1 MKTMKSK
8 SSAPKRN
15 SIIRAPTNLK
25 VIKPSVPIGSLAS
38 YQFECELHEDFLNN
52 LAVQVGLSDSLKVT
66 DITDDLKLESF
77 FLQQALASVVSGR
90 DRLESCGRI
99 FTRPSTYHAHML
111 KTVAHLQKIQRVE
124 AEEKKGREASM
135 DAKRQRL
142 LKATAKKV
150 QQDTLQER
158 QKARSEDRKKLEVI
172 KKKSGEVENAGD
184 SSDNDNENDKFNVE
198 TVVEDII
205 SGKGKGKKVSPPLGK
220 KNFNQKQN
228 STSDSSSSS
237 SLKPH
242 SKTPHLPNSKRQSKD
257 KKYGFGGANNKLK
270 KRNTKESVNDLSG
283 FSKANTKTLFGGASV
298 GKARK
303 GSAPNGK
310 NSKNN
315 NRPGKARRQQN
326 RGRAGNRK

>member
-1 MKTMKSK
+1 MKSK
-8 SSAPKRN
+8 SSSAPKRN
-15 SIIRAPTNLK
+15 STIRAAPTNLK
-25 VIKPSVPIGSLAS
+25 VIKPSIPIGSLAS

-52 LAVQVGLSDSLKVT
+52 LAVQVGLSDAPRVT

-77 FLQQALASVVSGR
+77 FLQQALAAVVSGR
-90 DRLESCGRI
+90 DRLEACGRI
-99 FTRPSTYHAHML
+99 FSRPPMYHAHML

-158 QKARSEDRKKLEVI
+158 QKARSEDRKKLLEVI
-172 KKKSGEVENAGD
+172 KKKQSGGAENVGD
-184 SSDNDNENDKFNVE
+184 NDNDNENDKFNVE

-205 SGKGKGKKVSPPLGK
+205 SGKGTGKKLSQ
-220 KNFNQKQN
+220 KNFNA
-228 STSDSSSSS
+228 SSSSS
-237 SLKPH
+237 RPH
-242 SKTPHLPNSKRQSKD
+242 SKTPNSKRQSKD
-257 KKYGFGGANNKLK
+257 KKYGFGGASNKLK

-283 FSKANTKTLFGGASV
+283 FSKANTKALFGGAASV
-298 GKARK
+298 GKIR
-303 GSAPNGK
+303 K
-310 NSKNN
+310 NSMNNNN